1 MISTAEAQQLLRQGR
16 VDEAERAFRAILE
29 TDPQHVE
36 ALNIVGLI
44 ALRDDDVPRA
54 LELLQR
60 AAGREPADPLTQH
73 NLGLAREA
81 GGDLTGAIA
90 AQRRAVQLAPE
101 FHVARLHLGRILELA
116 GQPADAAVQFA
127 RALQDAQSQGRW
139 LNPDTTPL
147 PLRPTVEHAVLFVR
161 KHRRAAFAQLFDPL
175 RARFGAESMQRV
187 EKALRIYF
195 NEETPAY
202 PDPRQQPTFFY
213 FPDLPTSAYFDR
225 ALFPWIAELEAQ
237 TDAIRRELL
246 NLLPSDR
253 GRERVFTTD
262 ELEGHNLRG
271 LDVPP
276 SWNGY
281 YFYRHGERR
290 ADNCAACPVT
300 AAALD
305 KLPLARIREHGPE
318 VLYSVFTPGTHLLPH
333 RGVTNTRLVSHL
345 PLLVPEDCAL
355 NVGGELHQWQEGRVV
370 VFDDTFEHEAWNHSK
385 KTRVVMIY
393 DIWNPYL
400 TDAER
405 AAVSDLV
412 AAVGD
417 FRQTIETLPN

>member
-1 MISTAEAQQLLRQGR
+1 MISATEAQQLLRQGR
-16 VDEAERAFRAILE
+16 VEEAERAFRSILE
-29 TDPQHVE
+29 RDPVNVE

-44 ALRDDDVPRA
+44 ALRNDDVPQA
-54 LELLQR
+54 LELLER
-60 AAGREPADPLTQH
+60 AAARDPVEPLTQH

-81 GGDLTGAIA
+81 GGDLAGAIA
-90 AQRRAVQLAPE
+90 CHQRAVQLTPE

-116 GQPADAAVQFA
+116 GRADEAATQYA

-139 LNPDTTPL
+139 LNPDSTP
-147 PLRPTVEHAVLFVR
+147 PQLRGTVEHAVLFVR
-161 KHRRAAFAQLFDPL
+161 TQRRSAFARLFDPL
-175 RARFGAESMQRV
+175 RARFGAESMRRV

-195 NEETPAY
+195 NEEQPAY

-213 FPDLPTSAYFDR
+213 FPDLPTPAYFDR
-225 ALFPWIAELEAQ
+225 ALFPWIPELEAR
-237 TDAIRRELL
+237 TDDIRRELL
-246 NLLPSDR
+246 ALLPSDR

-262 ELEGHNLRG
+262 ELEQHNLRG

-300 AAALD
+300 AAALE

-345 PLLVPEDCAL
+345 PLLVPEDCAI
-355 NVGGELHQWQEGRVV
+355 NVGGELHHWQEGRVV
-370 VFDDTFEHEAWNHSK
+370 VFDDTFEHEAWNRSK

-400 TDAER
+400 DDAER
-405 AAVSDLV
+405 AAITDLV
-412 AAVGD
+412 ADIGD
-417 FRQTIETLPN
+417 FRQSVETLAH

>member
-1 MISTAEAQQLLRQGR
+1 MISAAEAQQLLRLGR
-16 VDEAERAFRAILE
+16 VEEAEGAFRTILE
-29 TDPQHVE
+29 HDPLNVE

-44 ALRDDDVPRA
+44 ALRNDDLPQA

-60 AAGREPADPLTQH
+60 AAARDPVEPLTQH

-81 GGDLTGAIA
+81 SGDLPGAIA
-90 AQRRAVQLAPE
+90 CHQRAVQLTPE
-101 FHVARLHLGRILELA
+101 FHVARLHLGRVLELA
-116 GQPADAAVQFA
+116 GRPAEAAVQYA
-127 RALQDAQSQGRW
+127 RALQDAQAQGRW
-139 LNPDTTPL
+139 LNPDTTP
-147 PLRPTVEHAVLFVR
+147 PQLRGMVERAVLYVR
-161 KHRRAAFAQLFDPL
+161 EQRRDAFAGLFEPL
-175 RARFGAESMQRV
+175 RARFGADSMQRV

-195 NEETPAY
+195 NEEPPVYA
-202 PDPRQQPTFFY
+202 DPRQQPTFFY
-213 FPDLPTSAYFDR
+213 FPDLPTPAYFDR
-225 ALFPWIAELEAQ
+225 ALFPWIPELEAR
-237 TDAIRRELL
+237 TDDIRRELL
-246 NLLPSDR
+246 ALLPSDR
-253 GRERVFTTD
+253 GRERVFTSD
-262 ELEGHNLRG
+262 ELEQHNLRG

-281 YFYRHGERR
+281 YFYRHGARR
-290 ADNCAACPVT
+290 DDNCAACPVT

-355 NVGGELHQWQEGRVV
+355 NVGGEHHYWQEGRVV
-370 VFDDTFEHEAWNHSK
+370 VFDDTFEHEAWNHSR

-400 TDAER
+400 TEAER

-412 AAVGD
+412 AAIGD
-417 FRQTIETLPN
+417 FRQSVETPGH